1 MVMGAQGASRSGGRL
16 RTVLGVDDSPTIRKL
31 VVMTLQDHYFNVITA
46 EDGLDAMKKIETTI
60 PDLIL
65 LDISMP
71 QMSGYEVCTAIR
83 ENPKTSHVPVI
94 MLTGKEGNMEKDM
107 ARQAG
112 ATAYLTKPFN
122 PDQLLAVVNKYAGY
136 GEKVLAQRAGKTAAP
151 KPAAPPVAGKAKVI
165 RVKCPRCA
173 KTALFKAELA
183 AGRVLKCPHCEM
195 KFRVKIAA
203 PPAR

>member
-1 MVMGAQGASRSGGRL
+1 MTNDASTPGRPGGRV

-31 VVMTLQDHYFNVITA
+31 VVMTLQEHYFNVITA
-46 EDGLDAMKKIETTI
+46 EDGVDAMKKIEAQI

-71 QMSGYEVCTAIR
+71 QMSGYEVCSAIR
-83 ENPKTSHVPVI
+83 ENPATSHIPVI

-122 PDQLLAVVNKYAGY
+122 PDQLLTVVNKYATY
-136 GEKVLAQRAGKTAAP
+136 GDKVLAERKGGA
-151 KPAAPPVAGKAKVI
+151 KPAAPAGGRAQMI
-165 RVKCPRCA
+165 RVKCPRCQ

-195 KFRVKIAA
+195 KFRVKVAA
-203 PPAR
+203 PGG